1 MSVDSLFLFFL
12 FPLFNRKGC
21 SCCSL
26 QKSFT
31 RSKFFTPFF
40 FSFIKRWQ
48 NFQLAILLSC
58 PGYYTSGDSSK
69 NWEVGEFQKRKHL
82 RQLMSTFGFFVY
94 VTYQCL
100 HHRPGLEASAGVEGF
115 DAASFFCCKKSISE
129 DKTTN
134 CNKLR
139 NIINPQTSI

>member
-1 MSVDSLFLFFL
+1 MSVDSLFPFLL

-21 SCCSL
+21 SFWSL

-31 RSKFFTPFF
+31 RSKVFSPFF
-40 FSFIKRWQ
+40 FIKRWQ
-48 NFQLAILLSC
+48 NFQLAILLFC

-69 NWEVGEFQKRKHL
+69 NWEVGEFQKRKQL
-82 RQLMSTFGFFVY
+82 RQSMSTFGFLVH

-100 HHRPGLEASAGVEGF
+100 HHRPGLEASAVVEGF

-129 DKTTN
+129 DKITN
-134 CNKLR
+134 CNKPR
-139 NIINPQTSI
+139 NITKPQTSI